1 MKFDEVLRRFSRFF
15 ESEGIRYDAP
25 DIAFLMALPGV
36 NREKMREY
44 FSQQGL
50 LKIYDELEKERR

>member
-1 MKFDEVLRRFSRFF
+1 MSPAKLSLPRYSRWVKFL
-15 ESEGIRYDAP
+15 IDAP
-25 DIAFLMALPGV
+25 DIAFLLALPGV
-36 NREKMREY
+36 DRDRVRDY

>member
-1 MKFDEVLRRFSRFF
+1 MKQKPMRVL
-15 ESEGIRYDAP
+15 IDAP
-25 DIAFLMALPGV
+25 DIAFLLSIPGV
-36 NREKMREY
+36 DQDRVREY